1 MFLRG
6 APAEAGYQGVFLRTV
21 LFILGIED
29 SNRVLM
35 HTALPGPSYELHGS
49 IDLHLDLHHP
59 DIHKQVLVLGGVAGT
74 VPAVKKPDVIFNCIT
89 DADSSSKALGMAMQV
104 IRQHPEVP
112 VINRPVHV
120 LKTRR
125 DDVAAALA
133 GIPGLV
139 VPDTVRITPDSH
151 RDILAALAGV
161 YPAIIRRIGTHGG
174 DSMLLLRSPADAPLL
189 ERIACD
195 GSSYYLIR
203 FVDFRDEDGL
213 YRKTRLV
220 VVGNRVFA
228 RHQLA
233 GDDWNVHASVRESV
247 MAVRPG
253 LLAAEERFLQEFAE
267 QSFPLLAARLAAIR
281 QRLRLDYFSI
291 DCSLRPDGDLLLFE
305 ANASGN
311 ALRQPEIDRFPYLRR
326 PVLQLREAV
335 TRLLLEPS

>member
-1 MFLRG
+1 M
-6 APAEAGYQGVFLRTV
+6 RTV

-29 SNRVLM
+29 SNRVLISSM
-35 HTALPGPSYELHGS
+35 QPRVSYDLHGS
-49 IDLHLDLHHP
+49 IDIFRDLHHP
-59 DIHKQVLVLGGVAGT
+59 ALRTQVLTLGGPDAV
-74 VPAVKKPDVIFNCIT
+74 VPTSPRPDVIFNCIT

-120 LKTRR
+120 LRTRR

-139 VPDTVRITPDSH
+139 VPDTVRITPASH
-151 RDILAALAGV
+151 RDILAALAGL

-233 GDDWNVHASVRESV
+233 GDDWNVHASVRDGV
-247 MAVRPG
+247 MAVRPD

-267 QSFPLLAARLAAIR
+267 QSFSLLAARLAAIR

-291 DCSLRPDGDLLLFE
+291 DCSLRPDGSLLLFE

-311 ALRQPEIDRFPYLRR
+311 ALRQLGTEKFPYLQRT
-326 PVLQLREAV
+326 VLQLHEAV
-335 TRLLLEPS
+335 TRLLLEAS

>member
-1 MFLRG
+1 MRK
-6 APAEAGYQGVFLRTV
+6 V

-35 HTALPGPSYELHGS
+35 HAVLPRPSYELHGS
-49 IDLHLDLHHP
+49 IDIHLDLHHP
-59 DIHKQVLVLGGVAGT
+59 SIDKQVLVLGGIAGT
-74 VPAVKKPDVIFNCIT
+74 VPTVKKPDVIFNCIT

-104 IRQHPEVP
+104 IRQHPGVP
-112 VINRPVHV
+112 VVNRPAPV
-120 LKTRR
+120 LRTRR
-125 DDVAAALA
+125 DDVAAALT

-139 VPDTVRITPDSH
+139 VPETVRITPASH
-151 RDILAALAGV
+151 RDILAALKDM

-174 DSMLLLRSPADAPLL
+174 DTMLLLRSPADAPLL

-228 RHQLA
+228 RHQLV
-233 GDDWNVHASVRESV
+233 GDDWNVHASVRDGV
-247 MAVRPG
+247 MGARPD
-253 LLAAEERFLQEFAE
+253 LIAAEERFLQEFAE
-267 QSFPLLAARLAAIR
+267 VSFPLLAGRLAAVR
-281 QRLRLDYFSI
+281 ERLRLDYFSI

-311 ALRQPEIDRFPYLRR
+311 ALRQPGVGKFPYLRR
-326 PVLQLREAV
+326 PVLQLRDAV
-335 TRLLLEPS
+335 MRLLLEPS

>member
-1 MFLRG
+1 
-6 APAEAGYQGVFLRTV
+6 LRTV

-29 SNRVLM
+29 SNRVLISAM
-35 HTALPGPSYELHGS
+35 RPRISYDLHGS
-49 IDLHLDLHHP
+49 IDIFRDLHHSALCP
-59 DIHKQVLVLGGVAGT
+59 QVLTVGGPDAA
-74 VPAVKKPDVIFNCIT
+74 VPTCPRPDVIFNCIT

-104 IRQHPEVP
+104 IRQHPGVP
-112 VINRPVHV
+112 VLNRPVHV

-139 VPDTVRITPDSH
+139 VPDTVRITPTSH
-151 RDILAALAGV
+151 RDILTALTGM

-174 DSMLLLRSPADAPLL
+174 DSMLLLRSPDDAPLL

-203 FVDFRDEDGL
+203 FVDFRDADGL

-220 VVGNRVFA
+220 VIGNRVFA

-233 GDDWNVHASVRESV
+233 GDDWNVHASVRDGV
-247 MAVRPG
+247 MTARPD

-267 QSFPLLAARLAAIR
+267 VAFPPLAKRLTAIR
-281 QRLRLDYFSI
+281 QRLRLEYFSI

-311 ALRQPEIDRFPYLRR
+311 ALRQQGAEKFPYLQR
-326 PVLQLREAV
+326 PVMQLREAV
-335 TRLLLEPS
+335 TQLLLESS

>member
-1 MFLRG
+1 M
-6 APAEAGYQGVFLRTV
+6 RTV

-35 HTALPGPSYELHGS
+35 HAAMPQPSYELHGS
-49 IDLHLDLHHP
+49 IDIHLDLRHP
-59 DIHKQVLVLGGVAGT
+59 DIDKQMLVLGGIAGT
-74 VPAVKKPDVIFNCIT
+74 VPVVTKPDVIFNGIT

-104 IRQHPEVP
+104 IRQHPGVP
-112 VINRPVHV
+112 VLNRPAHV

-133 GIPGLV
+133 GIPGLI
-139 VPDTVRITPDSH
+139 VPETVRITPASH
-151 RDILAALAGV
+151 RDILAALADM
-161 YPAIIRRIGTHGG
+161 YPAIVRRIGTHGG

-203 FVDFRDEDGL
+203 FVDFRDADDL

-220 VVGNRVFA
+220 VVGNSVFA

-233 GDDWNVHASVRESV
+233 GDDWNVHASVRERV
-247 MAVRPG
+247 MAGRPD

-267 QSFPLLAARLAAIR
+267 LVFPPLAGRLAAIR

-291 DCSLRPDGDLLLFE
+291 DCSLRPDGELLLFE

-311 ALRQPEIDRFPYLRR
+311 ALRQPGLEKFPYLQR
-326 PVLQLREAV
+326 PVRQLREAV
-335 TRLLLEPS
+335 TKLLLEPS